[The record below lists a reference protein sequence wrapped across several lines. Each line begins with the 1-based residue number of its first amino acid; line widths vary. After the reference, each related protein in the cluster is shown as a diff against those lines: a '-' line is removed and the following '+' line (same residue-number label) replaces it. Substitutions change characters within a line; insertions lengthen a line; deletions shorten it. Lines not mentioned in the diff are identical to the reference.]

1 MAARM
6 RAVLAM
12 ALLAC
17 AGQAVAGEG
26 EPGWLTRA
34 KAEPARVEVRGDT
47 LYYTGNISKASTQ
60 AFDAAV
66 AGIAPG
72 QLTRMVV
79 SSGGGDTVEGR
90 HVGRWVHR
98 MGLVV
103 EVDAICFSSCADYV
117 FPAGRARVIRTDAW
131 VGWHGNER
139 QFAVLAARHGVT
151 LAEEARRFVPPNTPT
166 AQADAFVREL
176 GESLAVTGKDEAE
189 FYAELGLDDAFAVC
203 AVGDELEERFGF
215 TGRKGWGFSVEDM
228 VRLGLD
234 NTVYLGS
241 GRYEQDSAGFLR
253 YLARISAEDCR
264 QLLPPPTPSPGH
276 CAYAPA
282 SRALRP
288 CAG

>member
-1 MAARM
+1 VIALRM
-6 RAVLAM
+6 WAVLAM

-17 AGQAVAGEG
+17 AGPAAAGEG
-26 EPGWLTRA
+26 EPDWLVRA
-34 KAEPARVEVRGDT
+34 KAEPARIEVRGDT
-47 LYYTGNISKASTQ
+47 LYYTGNFSKASTL

-72 QLTRMVV
+72 QLTRLVV

-151 LAEEARRFVPPNTPT
+151 LADEMRRFVPPNTPT

-176 GESLAVTGKDEAE
+176 GESLAVTGKDEAD

-228 VRLGLD
+228 VRLGLA

-264 QLLPPPTPSPGH
+264 QLLPPSTPSPDHGTH
-276 CAYAPA
+276 T
-282 SRALRP
+282 R
-288 CAG
+288 